1 MTDEQIIEKLGLK
14 NLPKE
19 VQDETLQSINRVVE
33 LRVMGLVDDLLSE
46 EQRAE
51 LKVKLIEDPKSIWK
65 WLSKEVT
72 DVQKLY
78 DAALSDYLDEK
89 TKK

>member
-1 MTDEQIIEKLGLK
+1 MTDEQIIEKLGLG

-19 VQDETLQSINRVVE
+19 VQEETLASINRVVE

-46 EQRAE
+46 EQRVE
-51 LKVKLIEDPKSIWK
+51 LKAKLAEDPKSIWK

-78 DAALSDYLDEK
+78 DAALSDYLEEK

>member
-1 MTDEQIIEKLGLK
+1 MTDEQIIDKLGLG

-33 LRVMGLVDDLLSE
+33 LRVMGIVDDLLTD
-46 EQRAE
+46 EQRIE
-51 LKVKLIEDPKSIWK
+51 LKQKMAENPKSIWK
-65 WLSKEVT
+65 WLTKEVT

-78 DAALSDYLDEK
+78 DAALTDYLDEK
-89 TKK
+89 TKS

>member
-1 MTDEQIIEKLGLK
+1 MTDEQIIDKLGLG

-46 EQRAE
+46 EQRVE
-51 LKVKLIEDPKSIWK
+51 LKAKLAEDPKSIWK

-78 DAALSDYLDEK
+78 DAALSDYLEEK

>member
-1 MTDEQIIEKLGLK
+1 MTDEQIIDKLGLG

-33 LRVMGLVDDLLSE
+33 LRVMGLVDDLLSD

-51 LKVKLIEDPKSIWK
+51 LKAKLTEDPKSIWK

-72 DVQKLY
+72 DVQKMY